1 VKWDSCTGLAEALY
15 AQSAEL
21 EDPLLMYLAVRK
33 FYGDRCGPA
42 TRAEVAEENA
52 SNYAWLRRNRDP
64 SVVHSPR
71 WKWLYYVDSTVQRFF
86 LAGGGQLNVLNLT
99 MALRLNVDAHLWHLE
114 HGLGTDPWD
123 DRRAGWIDVLG
134 RMLLGLGV
142 PPPVREVLEASMA
155 VSVPVALGQ
164 LIRRRR
170 VKEGLSQAE
179 LGRRVGA
186 SRSTVARWESGQS
199 RPLPA
204 HRKALVR
211 VLGGMASDY

>member
-1 VKWDSCTGLAEALY
+1 VKWDSCAGLAEALY

-21 EDPLLMYLAVRK
+21 DDPLLMALAVRK
-33 FYGDRCGPA
+33 FCGEGCVPA
-42 TRAEVAEENA
+42 RRIEVLEEQI
-52 SNYAWLRRNRDP
+52 SNDAWLRNRDP

-71 WKWLYYVDSTVQRFF
+71 WKWLYYIDSLVQREF
-86 LAGGGQLNVLNLT
+86 AMGGRRFNALNLT
-99 MALRLNVDAHLWHLE
+99 LALRLNIDAHMWHLE
-114 HGLGTDPWD
+114 HGLGTDPWAE
-123 DRRAGWIDVLG
+123 RRAGWIGLLG
-134 RMLLGLGV
+134 RMLMAL
-142 PPPVREVLEASMA
+142 PIQAPVREVLEATMS
-155 VSVPVALGQ
+155 VPVPVALGE

-170 VKEGLSQAE
+170 AKAGLSQAE